1 MIHVLDLRN
10 LTFLDIIYF
19 SLHLILNHE
28 NSKLYISEVTSV
40 LSLVINS
47 NEKINVFRNY
57 TLFFSFQ
64 FSEVYLMFLNIS
76 EVKGS
81 LLSSLVSKILSQ
93 LKVYGQPKKRKTYF
107 STYIVYMLNIYCREH
122 QYLR

>member
-19 SLHLILNHE
+19 SLHLILMHE

-40 LSLVINS
+40 LPLVINS
-47 NEKINVFRNY
+47 NEKINIFMNY
-57 TLFFSFQ
+57 ILFFSFQ

-93 LKVYGQPKKRKTYF
+93 LKVYGQPKKRKT
-107 STYIVYMLNIYCREH
+107 
-122 QYLR
+122 

>member
-19 SLHLILNHE
+19 SLHLILMHE

-93 LKVYGQPKKRKTYF
+93 LKVYGQPKKRKT
-107 STYIVYMLNIYCREH
+107 
-122 QYLR
+122 